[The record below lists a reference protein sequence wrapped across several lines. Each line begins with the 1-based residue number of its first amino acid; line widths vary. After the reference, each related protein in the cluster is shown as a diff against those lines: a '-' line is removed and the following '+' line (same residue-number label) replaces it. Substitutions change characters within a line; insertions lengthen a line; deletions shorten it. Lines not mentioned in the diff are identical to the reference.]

1 MEFVITQLVTGC
13 SIFNC
18 TKLIKSLIQKYI
30 KEKGC
35 VYTFSRRSCTI
46 QRSICCNTLLF
57 CFELEPVLKISVQSL
72 KLRSQLRQYALYASW
87 ILLQINRSLNVFLL
101 EVHYNSL
108 KFPAQLVSWD
118 YSRVLRSS
126 SFTKLCHIFFKTY
139 SCETRI
145 WPKHLLPPQTFSCFP
160 KHLST
165 SDELFGESTNV
176 WATNKMFVLLDPTL
190 DGIELWLSARPISK
204 LPESCCDWSII
215 TAAWRL
221 MSGML
226 LY

>member
-1 MEFVITQLVTGC
+1 MALSFSKFKFVITQPVTGC

-108 KFPAQLVSWD
+108 KFPAQLVSLHAKLFLMRLLSCTPIVFLYKIVPHFFLRPTAVQCVPMRSAAFRCVPMW
-118 YSRVLRSS
+118 YS
-126 SFTKLCHIFFKTY
+126 
-139 SCETRI
+139 
-145 WPKHLLPPQTFSCFP
+145 
-160 KHLST
+160 
-165 SDELFGESTNV
+165 
-176 WATNKMFVLLDPTL
+176 
-190 DGIELWLSARPISK
+190 
-204 LPESCCDWSII
+204 
-215 TAAWRL
+215 
-221 MSGML
+221 
-226 LY
+226 

>member
-1 MEFVITQLVTGC
+1 MALSILKLKFVITQLVTGC

-18 TKLIKSLIQKYI
+18 TKLIKSFIQKYI

-35 VYTFSRRSCTI
+35 VTPFPGVDMFLYWKYITI
-46 QRSICCNTLLF
+46 HPSFQRSWFHDMSSC
-57 CFELEPVLKISVQSL
+57 
-72 KLRSQLRQYALYASW
+72 YW
-87 ILLQINRSLNVFLL
+87 
-101 EVHYNSL
+101 
-108 KFPAQLVSWD
+108 WD

-204 LPESCCDWSII
+204 LPASCCDWSII
-215 TAAWRL
+215 TAASRL